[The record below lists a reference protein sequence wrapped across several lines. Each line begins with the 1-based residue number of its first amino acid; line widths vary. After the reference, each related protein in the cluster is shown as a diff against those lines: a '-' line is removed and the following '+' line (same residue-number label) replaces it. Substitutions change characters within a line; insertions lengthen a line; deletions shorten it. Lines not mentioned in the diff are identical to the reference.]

1 MLSKDF
7 LNFKN
12 WCVVGD
18 VGNEKKYAYRILNK
32 LKENGY
38 NVFGVSL
45 KEGENIFKSLSEVPY
60 NIEVIDLCINPIKGI
75 EFIKEAK
82 ALEINKVLIQPG
94 AESEEILNF
103 CKENSICAIEGCALV
118 ELSRK

>member
-1 MLSKDF
+1 MGAKDF
-7 LNFKN
+7 LTFKN

-18 VGNEKKYAYRILNK
+18 VGNEKKYAYKILNK
-32 LKENGY
+32 LNEKGY
-38 NVFGVSL
+38 NVVGVSL
-45 KEGENIFKSLSEVPY
+45 KGGENIFKSLSEVHY

-103 CKENSICAIEGCALV
+103 CRKNGICAIEGCALV
-118 ELSRK
+118 ELSRM

>member
-1 MLSKDF
+1 MLAKDF

-12 WCVVGD
+12 WCVIGD

-32 LKENGY
+32 LKENEY
-38 NVFGVSL
+38 NVVGVSL
-45 KEGENIFKSLSEVPY
+45 KGGENIFKSLSEVPY
-60 NIEVIDLCINPIKGI
+60 NIEVIDLCINPVKGI

-82 ALEINKVLIQPG
+82 ALGINKVLIQPG

-103 CKENSICAIEGCALV
+103 CKENGICSIEGCALV
-118 ELSRK
+118 ELSRR

>member
-1 MLSKDF
+1 MLAKDF
-7 LNFKN
+7 LDFKN

-38 NVFGVSL
+38 NAFGVSL
-45 KEGENIFKSLSEVPY
+45 KDGENIFKSLKEVSC

-82 ALEINKVLIQPG
+82 TLGINKVLIQPG
-94 AESEEILNF
+94 AESEEVLNF
-103 CKENSICAIEGCALV
+103 CKENDICAIEGCALV
-118 ELSRK
+118 ELSRR

>member
-1 MLSKDF
+1 MLAKDF

-12 WCVVGD
+12 WCVIGD
-18 VGNEKKYAYRILNK
+18 VGNDKKYAYKILNK
-32 LKENGY
+32 LKENEY
-38 NVFGVSL
+38 NVVGVSL
-45 KEGENIFKSLSEVPY
+45 KGGENIFKSLSEVPY

-103 CKENSICAIEGCALV
+103 CKENGICSIEGCALV
-118 ELSRK
+118 ELSRR